1 MQEACGM
8 VRKTKG
14 QEKAKQRRYKYE
26 KAPGPV
32 WCFTVYSCVVE
43 NEVNMM

>member
-8 VRKTKG
+8 VRKGKRR
-14 QEKAKQRRYKYE
+14 EKAKQRRYKYE
-26 KAPGPV
+26 NAPGPV

-43 NEVNMM
+43 KKET